1 MQFAGMDTCALAFE
15 RRSVREG
22 LLEDFATHRP
32 MGIPPTVFVGTNLGE
47 DEKKEDGCV
56 AVASRHVARNAHLQI
71 YVEEI
76 FAAKTKKRLL
86 EADSSPQYMC
96 KQCSTRQ

>member
-1 MQFAGMDTCALAFE
+1 MDTCALAFE

-32 MGIPPTVFVGTNLGE
+32 MGILPTVFVGTNLGE
-47 DEKKEDGCV
+47 DEKKDDGCV
-56 AVASRHVARNAHLQI
+56 ATLCATHICKFMSKAKK
-71 YVEEI
+71 I
-76 FAAKTKKRLL
+76 FAAKSKKRLL

-96 KQCSTRQ
+96 KQCNTRQGRG